1 MDGICV
7 LSSIFLFYHLPT
19 AGNWSALTALPSG
32 HNLHVHFLIH
42 WGDGD
47 RGEEQWD
54 KGASALGAG
63 VGVKGV
69 GVRSGGEEESMEQ
82 RGLTVSL
89 SSLLLHEC
97 HLRQSEIKE
106 HYFLL

>member
-1 MDGICV
+1 MYI
-7 LSSIFLFYHLPT
+7 SF
-19 AGNWSALTALPSG
+19 WG
-32 HNLHVHFLIH
+32 H
-42 WGDGD
+42 GD
-47 RGEEQWD
+47 RGEEPWD
-54 KGASALGAG
+54 EGAGALGAG
-63 VGVKGV
+63 VGVK
-69 GVRSGGEEESMEQ
+69 SGGEEESMEQ